1 MEENRFLIALLRIQ
15 SLLILWRHLLQQN
28 GIDPLPPDIQALINA
43 VSLGIQAG
51 GARSWPFSLAF
62 AARRS

>member
-28 GIDPLPPDIQALINA
+28 GIDSLPPDIQALINT